1 MATSINP
8 STTTSTTT
16 TGTGATTKAQVNALN
31 KANAQKIITS
41 LGSGSGVDVSSL
53 AQNLTDAERIPREN
67 AINAKISKNDARVSG
82 ISAITYTF
90 SQVQAAFQA
99 LNDQTDFTGA
109 AASVSD
115 SSSLDATAGASATT
129 GTHELVV
136 TSLAKSQRVLSGSFA
151 DSTTALS
158 SADFT
163 LNVSIHGGT
172 AVPITI
178 TAANSTPQ
186 GIVSAIN
193 GAATGVRAQ
202 LVNSNDGSGYPYK
215 ILLTG
220 STGASSDFTITG
232 GPSVSNTV
240 NNVTTT
246 KTNLGFDFATPLQAA
261 TDANFTVNGIA
272 FKRSSNLVSDAL
284 PGVSLN
290 LKKVNGVSNPST
302 SIYLTRDTST
312 VRANVVALVQAY
324 NDAKSML
331 GVVSDPKSSV
341 ETYGATLVND
351 SLVSNMRTQLRDLF
365 MTNSSTPGASVKSL
379 RDLGIS
385 LDMTGV
391 MTLDNV
397 KLDTALQS
405 NFDDVVTMFTGN
417 MNGLG
422 QYSTAPAGVAGEANR
437 KLSKLLSV
445 SGTLKLATNTT
456 NTQTTSYKEDLT
468 KLQAR
473 MDALLIRYQKQFA
486 SMDSMVGQKNALKTS
501 LKSTFDGMAA
511 QNKN

>member
-1 MATSINP
+1 MATSISSN
-8 STTTSTTT
+8 TTSTTSATGVT
-16 TGTGATTKAQVNALN
+16 TTEQVKALN
-31 KANAQKIITS
+31 KSNAQKIITS
-41 LGSGSGVDVSSL
+41 LGAGSGVDVSSL

-67 AINAKISKNDARVSG
+67 AINAKINKNDARVSG

-115 SSSLDATAGASATT
+115 SSALDAVAGANATT

-136 TSLAKSQRVLSGSFA
+136 TSLAKSQRVISGSFA
-151 DSTTALS
+151 DSSTALS
-158 SADFT
+158 ATDFS
-163 LNVSIHGGT
+163 LSVSIHGGT
-172 AVPITI
+172 AVPIAI

-202 LVNSNDGSGYPYK
+202 LVNSGDGSAYPYK

-220 STGASSDFTITG
+220 STGASNDFSITG
-232 GPSVSNTV
+232 GPTVSNTV
-240 NNVTTT
+240 GGVTTT
-246 KTNLGFDFATPLQAA
+246 KTNLGFDFATPLQTA
-261 TDANFTVNGIA
+261 TDAVFTVDGIA
-272 FKRSSNLVSDAL
+272 YKRSSNLVTDAL

-302 SIYLTRDTST
+302 SVYLTRDTST

-351 SLVSNMRTQLRDLF
+351 SLVANMRNQLRELF
-365 MTNSSTPGASVKSL
+365 MTDSSTPGAAVKSL
-379 RDLGIS
+379 RDMGIS
-385 LDMTGV
+385 IDMTGA
-391 MTLDNV
+391 MTLDNT
-397 KLDTALQS
+397 KLDTALQT

-422 QYSTAPAGVAGEANR
+422 QYSTALAGVAGDANK

-445 SGTLKLATNTT
+445 SGTLKMATNNN
-456 NTQTTSYKEDLT
+456 NTQTISYREDLA
-468 KLQAR
+468 KLQTR
-473 MDALLIRYQKQFA
+473 MSALLARYQKQFA
-486 SMDSMVGQKNALKTS
+486 SMDSMVGRATSTKAS
-501 LKSTFDGMAA
+501 LKSTFNNMNG
-511 QNKN
+511 NNNNN

>member
-1 MATSINP
+1 MATSISSN
-8 STTTSTTT
+8 TTSTTGVT
-16 TGTGATTKAQVNALN
+16 TTEQVKALN
-31 KANAQKIITS
+31 KSNAQKIITS
-41 LGSGSGVDVSSL
+41 LGAGSGVDVSSL
-53 AQNLTDAERIPREN
+53 AQNLVDAERLPREN
-67 AINAKISKNDARVSG
+67 AINAKINKNDARVSG

-115 SSSLDATAGASATT
+115 SSAMDAVAGANATT

-136 TSLAKSQRVLSGSFA
+136 TSLAKSQRVISGSFA
-151 DSTTALS
+151 DSSTALS
-158 SADFT
+158 STDFS
-163 LNVSIHGGT
+163 LSVSIHGGT
-172 AVPITI
+172 AVDIAI

-193 GAATGVRAQ
+193 GAATGVKAQ
-202 LVNSNDGSGYPYK
+202 LVNSGDGSAYPYK

-220 STGASSDFTITG
+220 STGASNDFTITG
-232 GPSVSNTV
+232 GPTVSNTV
-240 NNVTTT
+240 DGVTTT
-246 KTNLGFDFATPLQAA
+246 KTNLGFDFATPLQTA
-261 TDANFTVNGIA
+261 TDAVFTVDGIA
-272 FKRSSNLVSDAL
+272 YKRSTNLVTDAL

-302 SIYLTRDTST
+302 SVYLTRDTST

-341 ETYGATLVND
+341 ETYGATLVNN
-351 SLVSNMRTQLRDLF
+351 SLVANMRNQLREMF
-365 MTNSSTPGASVKSL
+365 MTDSSTPGTTVKSL

-385 LDMTGV
+385 IDMTGV
-391 MTLDNV
+391 MTLDNT

-405 NFDDVVTMFTGN
+405 NFDEVVTMMTGN

-445 SGTLKLATNTT
+445 SGTLKTATNNT
-456 NTQTTSYKEDLT
+456 NTQTNSYREDLA
-468 KLQAR
+468 KLQTR
-473 MDALLIRYQKQFA
+473 MTALLARYQKQFA
-486 SMDSMVGQKNALKTS
+486 SMDSMVGQATSTKAS
-501 LKSTFDGMAA
+501 LKSTFNNMNG
-511 QNKN
+511 NNNN

>member
-1 MATSINP
+1 MATSISPN
-8 STTTSTTT
+8 TTTST
-16 TGTGATTKAQVNALN
+16 TGTGATTKAQVDALN

-41 LGSGSGVDVSSL
+41 LGAGSGVDVSSL
-53 AQNLTDAERIPREN
+53 AQNLVDAERLPREN
-67 AINAKISKNDARVSG
+67 AINAKINKNDARVSG
-82 ISAITYTF
+82 IAAITYTF
-90 SQVQAAFQA
+90 SQVQAAFQT

-115 SSSLDATAGASATT
+115 SSSLDATAGASAAT

-158 SADFT
+158 ATDFS
-163 LNVSIHGGT
+163 LSVSIHGGT
-172 AVPITI
+172 AVPIAI

-202 LVNSNDGSGYPYK
+202 LVNSGDGSSYPYK

-220 STGASSDFTITG
+220 STGASNDFSITG

-240 NNVTTT
+240 GGVTTT

-261 TDANFTVNGIA
+261 TDAVFTVDGISY
-272 FKRSSNLVSDAL
+272 KRSSNLVTDAL

-302 SIYLTRDTST
+302 SVYLTRDTST

-351 SLVSNMRTQLRDLF
+351 SLVSNMRNQLREMF
-365 MTNSSTPGASVKSL
+365 MSDSSTPGVAVKSL

-385 LDMTGV
+385 LDMTGA
-391 MTLDNV
+391 MTLDNA
-397 KLDTALQS
+397 KLDTALQT

-422 QYSTAPAGVAGEANR
+422 QYSTALAGVAGDANK

-445 SGTLKLATNTT
+445 SGTLKMATNNT
-456 NTQTTSYKEDLT
+456 NTQTNSYKEDLA

-486 SMDSMVGQKNALKTS
+486 TMDSMVGQATSTKAS
-501 LKSTFDGMAA
+501 LKSTFNNMNG
-511 QNKN
+511 NNNNN

>member
-1 MATSINP
+1 MATSISSN
-8 STTTSTTT
+8 TTSTTGVT
-16 TGTGATTKAQVNALN
+16 TTEQVKALN
-31 KANAQKIITS
+31 KSNAQKIITS
-41 LGSGSGVDVSSL
+41 LGAGSGVDVSSL
-53 AQNLTDAERIPREN
+53 AQNLVDAERLPREN
-67 AINAKISKNDARVSG
+67 AINAKINKNDARVSG

-115 SSSLDATAGASATT
+115 SSAMDAVAGANATT

-136 TSLAKSQRVLSGSFA
+136 TSLAKSQRVISGSFA
-151 DSTTALS
+151 DSSTALS
-158 SADFT
+158 STDFS
-163 LNVSIHGGT
+163 LSVSIHGGT
-172 AVPITI
+172 AVDIAI

-193 GAATGVRAQ
+193 GAATGVKAQ
-202 LVNSNDGSGYPYK
+202 LVNSGDGSAYPYK

-220 STGASSDFTITG
+220 STGASNDFTITG
-232 GPSVSNTV
+232 GPTVSNTV
-240 NNVTTT
+240 DGVTTT
-246 KTNLGFDFATPLQAA
+246 KTNLGFDFANPLQPA
-261 TDANFTVNGIA
+261 TDAVFTVDGIA
-272 FKRSSNLVSDAL
+272 YKRSTNLVTDAL

-302 SIYLTRDTST
+302 SVYLTRDTST

-341 ETYGATLVND
+341 ETYGATLVNN
-351 SLVSNMRTQLRDLF
+351 SLVANMRNQLREMF
-365 MTNSSTPGASVKSL
+365 MTDSSTPGTTVKSL

-385 LDMTGV
+385 IDMTGV
-391 MTLDNV
+391 MTLDNT

-405 NFDDVVTMFTGN
+405 NFDEVVTMMTGN

-445 SGTLKLATNTT
+445 SGTLKTATNNT
-456 NTQTTSYKEDLT
+456 NTQTNSYREDLA
-468 KLQAR
+468 KLQTR
-473 MDALLIRYQKQFA
+473 MTALLARYQKQFA
-486 SMDSMVGQKNALKTS
+486 SMDSMVGQATSTKAS
-501 LKSTFDGMAA
+501 LKSTFNNMNG
-511 QNKN
+511 NNNNN

>member
-1 MATSINP
+1 MATSISSN
-8 STTTSTTT
+8 TTSTTGVT
-16 TGTGATTKAQVNALN
+16 TTEQVKALN
-31 KANAQKIITS
+31 KSNAQKIITS
-41 LGSGSGVDVSSL
+41 LGAGSGVDVSSL
-53 AQNLTDAERIPREN
+53 AQNLVDAERLPREN
-67 AINAKISKNDARVSG
+67 AINAKINKNDARVSG
-82 ISAITYTF
+82 IAAITYTF

-115 SSSLDATAGASATT
+115 SSAMDAVAGANATT

-136 TSLAKSQRVLSGSFA
+136 TSLAKSQRVISGSFA
-151 DSTTALS
+151 DSSTALS
-158 SADFT
+158 TTDFS
-163 LNVSIHGGT
+163 LSVSIHGGT
-172 AVPITI
+172 AVDIAI

-193 GAATGVRAQ
+193 GAATGVKAQ
-202 LVNSNDGSGYPYK
+202 LVNSGDGSAYPYK

-220 STGASSDFTITG
+220 STGASNDFTITG
-232 GPSVSNTV
+232 GPTVSNTV
-240 NNVTTT
+240 DGVTTT
-246 KTNLGFDFATPLQAA
+246 QTNLGFDFATPLQTA
-261 TDANFTVNGIA
+261 TDAVFTLDGIA
-272 FKRSSNLVSDAL
+272 YKRSSNLVTDAL

-302 SIYLTRDTST
+302 SVYLTRDTST

-341 ETYGATLVND
+341 ETYGATLVNN
-351 SLVSNMRTQLRDLF
+351 SLVANMRNQLREMF
-365 MTNSSTPGASVKSL
+365 MTDSSTPGTAVKSL

-385 LDMTGV
+385 IDMTGV
-391 MTLDNV
+391 MTLDNT

-405 NFDDVVTMFTGN
+405 NFDDVVTMMTGN

-445 SGTLKLATNTT
+445 SGTLKTATNNT
-456 NTQTTSYKEDLT
+456 NSQTNNYREDLA

-473 MDALLIRYQKQFA
+473 MTALLARYQKQFA
-486 SMDSMVGQKNALKTS
+486 SMDSMVGQATSTKAS
-501 LKSTFDGMAA
+501 LKSTFNNMNG
-511 QNKN
+511 NNNNN

>member
-1 MATSINP
+1 
-8 STTTSTTT
+8 
-16 TGTGATTKAQVNALN
+16 
-31 KANAQKIITS
+31 
-41 LGSGSGVDVSSL
+41 VDVSSL
-53 AQNLTDAERIPREN
+53 AQNLVDAERLPREN
-67 AINAKISKNDARVSG
+67 AINAKINKNDARVSG

-115 SSSLDATAGASATT
+115 SSAMDAVAGANATT

-136 TSLAKSQRVLSGSFA
+136 TSLAKSQRVISGSFA
-151 DSTTALS
+151 DSSTALS
-158 SADFT
+158 STDFS
-163 LNVSIHGGT
+163 LSVSIHGGT
-172 AVPITI
+172 AVDIAI

-193 GAATGVRAQ
+193 GAATGVKAQ
-202 LVNSNDGSGYPYK
+202 LVNSGDGSAYPYK

-220 STGASSDFTITG
+220 STGASNDFTITG
-232 GPSVSNTV
+232 GPTVSNTV
-240 NNVTTT
+240 DGVTTT
-246 KTNLGFDFATPLQAA
+246 KTNLGFDFANPLQPA
-261 TDANFTVNGIA
+261 TDAVFTVDGIA
-272 FKRSSNLVSDAL
+272 YKRSTNLVTDAL

-302 SIYLTRDTST
+302 SVYLTRDTST

-341 ETYGATLVND
+341 ETYGATLVNN
-351 SLVSNMRTQLRDLF
+351 SLVANMRNQLREMF
-365 MTNSSTPGASVKSL
+365 MTDSSTPGTTVKSL

-385 LDMTGV
+385 IDMTGV
-391 MTLDNV
+391 MTLDNT

-405 NFDDVVTMFTGN
+405 NFDEVVTMMTGN

-445 SGTLKLATNTT
+445 SGTLKTATNNT
-456 NTQTTSYKEDLT
+456 NTQTNSYREDLA
-468 KLQAR
+468 KLQTR
-473 MDALLIRYQKQFA
+473 MTALLARYQKQFA
-486 SMDSMVGQKNALKTS
+486 SMDSMVGQATSTKAS
-501 LKSTFDGMAA
+501 LKSTFNNMNG
-511 QNKN
+511 NNNNN

>member
-1 MATSINP
+1 MATSISSSTTP
-8 STTTSTTT
+8 STTTTA
-16 TGTGATTKAQVNALN
+16 TGATTTAQVNALN

-53 AQNLTDAERIPREN
+53 AQNLVDAERIPREN

-172 AVPITI
+172 AVPITV

-193 GAATGVRAQ
+193 GAATGVKAQ

-240 NNVTTT
+240 NNVTTST
-246 KTNLGFDFATPLQAA
+246 TNLST
-261 TDANFTVNGIA
+261 T
-272 FKRSSNLVSDAL
+272 
-284 PGVSLN
+284 
-290 LKKVNGVSNPST
+290 ST
-302 SIYLTRDTST
+302 S
-312 VRANVVALVQAY
+312 
-324 NDAKSML
+324 
-331 GVVSDPKSSV
+331 
-341 ETYGATLVND
+341 
-351 SLVSNMRTQLRDLF
+351 
-365 MTNSSTPGASVKSL
+365 
-379 RDLGIS
+379 
-385 LDMTGV
+385 
-391 MTLDNV
+391 
-397 KLDTALQS
+397 
-405 NFDDVVTMFTGN
+405 
-417 MNGLG
+417 
-422 QYSTAPAGVAGEANR
+422 
-437 KLSKLLSV
+437 
-445 SGTLKLATNTT
+445 TT
-456 NTQTTSYKEDLT
+456 N
-468 KLQAR
+468 
-473 MDALLIRYQKQFA
+473 
-486 SMDSMVGQKNALKTS
+486 
-501 LKSTFDGMAA
+501 
-511 QNKN
+511 

>member
-1 MATSINP
+1 MATSISPN
-8 STTTSTTT
+8 TTTST
-16 TGTGATTKAQVNALN
+16 TGTGATTKAQVDALN

-41 LGSGSGVDVSSL
+41 LGAGSGVDVSSL
-53 AQNLTDAERIPREN
+53 AQNLVDAERLPREN
-67 AINAKISKNDARVSG
+67 AINAKINKNDARVSG

-115 SSSLDATAGASATT
+115 SSAMDAVAGANATT

-136 TSLAKSQRVLSGSFA
+136 TSLAKSQRVISGSFA
-151 DSTTALS
+151 DSSTALS
-158 SADFT
+158 TTDFS
-163 LNVSIHGGT
+163 LSVSIHGGT
-172 AVPITI
+172 AVDIAI

-202 LVNSNDGSGYPYK
+202 LVNSGDGSAYPYK

-220 STGASSDFTITG
+220 STGASNDFTITG
-232 GPSVSNTV
+232 GPTVSNTV
-240 NNVTTT
+240 DGVTTT
-246 KTNLGFDFATPLQAA
+246 KTNLGFDFATPLQSA
-261 TDANFTVNGIA
+261 TDAVFTVDGIA
-272 FKRSSNLVSDAL
+272 YKRSSNLVTDAL

-302 SIYLTRDTST
+302 SVYLTRDTST

-351 SLVSNMRTQLRDLF
+351 SLVSNMRNQLRELF
-365 MTNSSTPGASVKSL
+365 MSDSSTPGTAVKSL

-385 LDMTGV
+385 LDMTGA

-397 KLDTALQS
+397 KLDTALQT

-422 QYSTAPAGVAGEANR
+422 QYSTALAGVAGDANK

-445 SGTLKLATNTT
+445 SGTLKMATNNT
-456 NTQTTSYKEDLT
+456 NAQTNSYKEDLA

-486 SMDSMVGQKNALKTS
+486 TMDSMVGQATSTKAS
-501 LKSTFDGMAA
+501 LKSTFNNMNG
-511 QNKN
+511 NNNNN